1 MTSRITAPVLAA
13 ALVFTG
19 GAAIIAIQ
27 PLHAQDRDW
36 DHHDQGMDNVQQLGY
51 RDGMEGARHDYE
63 NHRAPSPENRDE
75 FRDPHVAPEL
85 RQEYREAFQRGYR
98 QAATHLWGADALRE
112 PVYSAPAPPPQQDWD
127 WGMRG
132 LRSDT
137 ERRGYREGV
146 EEARKDFQ
154 FQRRPDADD
163 HPEYRMPPVPPELA
177 DEYRE
182 GFMRGYTVA
191 MSQLN
196 GDAQWQMGPGDQWQ
210 APERFNEMER
220 RGFHDGIVGA
230 QRDFGNH
237 RRPDPANRDEYRQPD
252 DVPGPLVHEYREGF
266 RRGYEMEALRL
277 WGNQ

>member
-1 MTSRITAPVLAA
+1 MISRFAAPILAV
-13 ALVFTG
+13 ALGLSG
-19 GAAIIAIQ
+19 GAMMIAVQ
-27 PLHAQDRDW
+27 PLAAQDRDW
-36 DHHDQGMDNVQQLGY
+36 DHRDRGMDNVQQLGY
-51 RDGMEGARHDYE
+51 RDGMEGARRDYE

-75 FRDPHVAPEL
+75 FRHPHVAPEL
-85 RQEYREAFQRGYR
+85 RQEYREAFRHGY
-98 QAATHLWGADALRE
+98 QEAAAHLWGAAASRE
-112 PVYSAPAPPPQQDWD
+112 PVYRAPAPPPQQDWD

-132 LRSDT
+132 LRSDA
-137 ERRGYREGV
+137 ERRGYHEGI

-196 GDAQWQMGPGDQWQ
+196 GDTQWQMGPGGQWQ
-210 APERFNEMER
+210 APERYNDIER
-220 RGFHDGIVGA
+220 RGFQDGIVGA

-237 RRPDPANRDEYRQPD
+237 RRPDPANRDEYRHP
-252 DVPGPLVHEYREGF
+252 DVPFQLAHEYREGF